1 MASVTERQRA
11 RRRRLSE
18 SGLTEV
24 SVTVPR
30 GQTERVRTLA
40 AMLTAGQP
48 VAARLVTALK
58 VLRHARQDLQ
68 ARGVKRAG
76 VFGSTARGEDRSDS
90 DLDIVLQLGRDR
102 DIHPYRLMELK
113 DLVQAAVNKQLPGVD
128 VDVAFYESLKSDM
141 RAGVDQDVVYAD

>member
-1 MASVTERQRA
+1 MTSVTERQRA

-113 DLVQAAVNKQLPGVD
+113 DLVQAEVNKQLPGVD
-128 VDVAFYESLKSDM
+128 VDVAFYESLKPDV

>member
-18 SGLTEV
+18 NGLTEV

-76 VFGSTARGEDRSDS
+76 VFGSTARGEDRGDS
-90 DLDIVLQLGRDR
+90 DLDIVLLLGRDR

-113 DLVQAAVNKQLPGVD
+113 DLVQAEVNKKLPGVD
-128 VDVAFYESLKSDM
+128 VDVAFYESLKPDV

>member
-11 RRRRLSE
+11 RRRRLAE
-18 SGLTEV
+18 NGLAEV

-40 AMLTAGQP
+40 GMLTAGQP

-58 VLRHARQDLQ
+58 VLRNAREDLQ
-68 ARGVKRAG
+68 AQGVKRAG
-76 VFGSTARGEDRSDS
+76 VFGSTARGEDRGDS

-102 DIHPYRLMELK
+102 DVHPYRLMDLK
-113 DLVQAAVNKQLPGVD
+113 DLVHAEVAEKLPDVD
-128 VDVAFYESLKSDM
+128 VDVAFYESLKPDV
-141 RAGVDQDVVYAD
+141 RAEVDRDVIYAD